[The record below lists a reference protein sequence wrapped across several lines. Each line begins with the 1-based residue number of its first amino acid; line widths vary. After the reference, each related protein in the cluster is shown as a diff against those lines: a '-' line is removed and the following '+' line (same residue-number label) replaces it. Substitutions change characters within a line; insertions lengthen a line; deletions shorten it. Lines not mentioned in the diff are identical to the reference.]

1 MTTTAFTPTV
11 PHVQSP
17 VPAREPRP
25 AKRPEVGGLRVLM
38 LDADDSER
46 DDITEQLRREGFDVI
61 FADDHED
68 FMDELAAKSPDAL
81 VLDTQKD
88 PSTILQRVRAQDI
101 MLPVVIVSDDGDAS
115 VAGDGLRPS
124 IAAVLRKPFGI
135 PALAQ
140 QLRRAIGE
148 GRLAQSM
155 HLGDAGCPFELPPDG
170 VDLEAVERGLLAQ
183 ALVRTNGNQSR
194 AARLLGISRY
204 ALRYRMQKFKLA

>member
-1 MTTTAFTPTV
+1 MTTTAFTPAA
-11 PHVQSP
+11 PQVQAP
-17 VPAREPRP
+17 VHAKDTRP
-25 AKRPEVGGLRVLM
+25 PKRPETGGLRVLM

-46 DDITEQLRREGFDVI
+46 DQITHELQREGFDVI

-88 PSTILQRVRAQDI
+88 ASAMLQKVRSQEIA
-101 MLPVVIVSDDGDAS
+101 LPAIIVSNDGETIDAS
-115 VAGDGLRPS
+115 RVGAT
-124 IAAVLRKPFGI
+124 AVIRKPFGM

-155 HLGDAGCPFELPPDG
+155 HLGDEGCPFELPPDG